1 MDPLRQ
7 INTRR
12 AATDLFRWS
21 MGSKPRYGHEFK
33 DYDPPLNPATPPP
46 TLASVAADI
55 RAWFRDLG
63 IRMLRAVL
71 IWWLSFEDKRADKDE
86 RS

>member
-7 INTRR
+7 IKTRR
-12 AATDLFRWS
+12 AATDLLRWS

-33 DYDPPLNPATPPP
+33 DYEPPPNPATPAP
-46 TLASVAADI
+46 TVASVAADI
-55 RAWFRDLG
+55 RAWFRALG
-63 IRMLRAVL
+63 IRMLRAIL
-71 IWWLSFEDKRADKDE
+71 IWWLSFEVKREDE